1 MNELFFIL
9 VGYLSGSILY
19 AYLLPKYICHIDIM
33 KDSDDHNPGTF
44 NAFALA
50 GTQVGILVIALELLK
65 GFLPIWLA
73 SHILDTRRWMFA
85 FVLCA
90 PVAGHAFPCFIRNVA
105 EKPSQSLLGI
115 IGTAAA
121 ISPGAASHLLLSSIF
136 FFDCCKTSS
145 LQKHSYICTV
155 FSDRIVLFP

>member
-50 GTQVGILVIALELLK
+50 GTQVGILVIALELLFSVHLLQ
-65 GFLPIWLA
+65 GM
-73 SHILDTRRWMFA
+73 R
-85 FVLCA
+85 
-90 PVAGHAFPCFIRNVA
+90 FPCFIRNVA
-105 EKPSQSLLGI
+105 EKPSQFLLEYYW
-115 IGTAAA
+115 
-121 ISPGAASHLLLSSIF
+121 
-136 FFDCCKTSS
+136 DCCRDTARCCFSS
-145 LQKHSYICTV
+145 SFICY
-155 FSDRIVLFP
+155 FLF

>member
-50 GTQVGILVIALELLK
+50 GWYSCDCIGAFERISSDLA
-65 GFLPIWLA
+65 GFTYSGYKKMDVCICSLCTCCRACVSPVLSETWRK
-73 SHILDTRRWMFA
+73 SHRSFFW
-85 FVLCA
+85 
-90 PVAGHAFPCFIRNVA
+90 
-105 EKPSQSLLGI
+105 SI

-121 ISPGAASHLLLSSIF
+121 IPPGAASHLLLSVIF
-136 FFDCCKTSS
+136 FFDRCKAAS
-145 LQKHSYICTV
+145 LQKHSYVYTV

>member
-65 GFLPIWLA
+65 GLHLFSVHLLQGM
-73 SHILDTRRWMFA
+73 R
-85 FVLCA
+85 
-90 PVAGHAFPCFIRNVA
+90 FPCFIRNVA
-105 EKPSQSLLGI
+105 EKPSQFLLEYYW
-115 IGTAAA
+115 
-121 ISPGAASHLLLSSIF
+121 
-136 FFDCCKTSS
+136 DCCRDTARCCFSS
-145 LQKHSYICTV
+145 SFICY
-155 FSDRIVLFP
+155 FLF

>member
-65 GFLPIWLA
+65 GFLAILPARFIKQVVSVPIDSVIFYVLA
-73 SHILDTRRWMFA
+73 KTLERS
-85 FVLCA
+85 
-90 PVAGHAFPCFIRNVA
+90 
-105 EKPSQSLLGI
+105 K
-115 IGTAAA
+115 A
-121 ISPGAASHLLLSSIF
+121 ISMI
-136 FFDCCKTSS
+136 K
-145 LQKHSYICTV
+145 K
-155 FSDRIVLFP
+155 

>member
-65 GFLPIWLA
+65 GFLP
-73 SHILDTRRWMFA
+73 M
-85 FVLCA
+85 
-90 PVAGHAFPCFIRNVA
+90 IR
-105 EKPSQSLLGI
+105 
-115 IGTAAA
+115 
-121 ISPGAASHLLLSSIF
+121 SIA
-136 FFDCCKTSS
+136 KS
-145 LQKHSYICTV
+145 I
-155 FSDRIVLFP
+155 P

>member
-65 GFLPIWLA
+65 GFLPVWLA

-85 FVLCA
+85 VVLCA
-90 PVAGHAFPCFIRNVA
+90 PVAGHAFSPVLSETQAGKAIAV
-105 EKPSQSLLGI
+105 SLEYYW
-115 IGTAAA
+115 
-121 ISPGAASHLLLSSIF
+121 
-136 FFDCCKTSS
+136 DCCRDTARCCFSS
-145 LQKHSYICTV
+145 SFICY
-155 FSDRIVLFP
+155 FLF

>member
-50 GTQVGILVIALELLK
+50 GTQVGILVLHWS
-65 GFLPIWLA
+65 F
-73 SHILDTRRWMFA
+73 
-85 FVLCA
+85 
-90 PVAGHAFPCFIRNVA
+90 
-105 EKPSQSLLGI
+105 
-115 IGTAAA
+115 
-121 ISPGAASHLLLSSIF
+121 
-136 FFDCCKTSS
+136 
-145 LQKHSYICTV
+145 
-155 FSDRIVLFP
+155 

>member
-65 GFLPIWLA
+65 GFLPMDVCICSLCTCCRACVSPVLSETWRK
-73 SHILDTRRWMFA
+73 SHRSFFW
-85 FVLCA
+85 
-90 PVAGHAFPCFIRNVA
+90 
-105 EKPSQSLLGI
+105 SI

-121 ISPGAASHLLLSSIF
+121 IPPGAASHLLLSVIF
-136 FFDCCKTSS
+136 FFDRCKAAS
-145 LQKHSYICTV
+145 LQKHSYVYTV